1 MIKKISVIIPCHNEI
16 HTLKEI
22 ITRIQNVDPKS
33 LFEIIVVDDFSDD
46 GSRDLLQ
53 KDFSLKISKLI
64 LNNKNYGKGFS
75 VKKGIESAS
84 GEIIIIQDADLEY
97 DPKDYN
103 KLIKPIIDNRASAV
117 YGSRFISSDE
127 RKIHFFWH
135 TLANKI
141 LTLFCNIR
149 TNLNLTDMECGLKA
163 FEANAIK
170 SIKIEEKKF
179 GFEPE
184 VTIKLAQKK
193 FSFYEIGVSYYGRS
207 YLEGKKIG
215 IKDAIAAFYIIF
227 FKYYV

>member
-84 GEIIIIQDADLEY
+84 GEIIIILGC
-97 DPKDYN
+97 PNCFNKD
-103 KLIKPIIDNRASAV
+103 IIYKSKFEN
-117 YGSRFISSDE
+117 IE
-127 RKIHFFWH
+127 IH
-135 TLANKI
+135 NN
-141 LTLFCNIR
+141 FCNSDKWNDNNRI
-149 TNLNLTDMECGLKA
+149 TMFDNCLLNALSV
-163 FEANAIK
+163 N
-170 SIKIEEKKF
+170 
-179 GFEPE
+179 
-184 VTIKLAQKK
+184 
-193 FSFYEIGVSYYGRS
+193 
-207 YLEGKKIG
+207 
-215 IKDAIAAFYIIF
+215 IKDCS
-227 FKYYV
+227 